1 MRRFITI
8 LSFLMISGMLT
19 VIAQV
24 KGHSYYALETYLA
37 GQDAEILLE
46 VENDGR
52 LALGQIKYANGE
64 KPIRLFGH
72 RNRQDANTFDLEEHL
87 DNGQWTG
94 NISLSVEDGAVKR
107 GEWRSVTDDDVF
119 PLQVNKVKSFP
130 YNQHRTF
137 FKPATAEDL
146 KGHYVSY
153 IRQGK
158 AIKQDRALNI
168 IPNGEKSGFFSVEL
182 SGSTLMHGNYE
193 KIGDDEFMFTSY
205 VGENP
210 STVGVKVYKDFAEIS
225 VIMLGDNQD
234 DMKAEAF
241 YVREEGVQEIT
252 AYGYYGLLFVRGR
265 LDDGVPSII
274 VSRKLM
280 AESREYCTVEIS
292 PNLKPGRHAIRN
304 VKGRVIDMY
313 IDNIGM
319 DINPMLCLL
328 LEDHTV
334 QVLPLTYFIETGID
348 LLSDPLPNI
357 EDIQKFYCYDPNFK
371 PTETDDDE
379 EIYEGES
386 SYIWGIDSKGGSHR
400 IGLFF
405 ENGDY
410 ITNPGKGIS
419 GDGYLG
425 LSQTWNIHI
434 IMKETKDVEFSYFGQ
449 FWYINEFDEDGYA
462 VIGYHMNELRNE
474 SDGRNEMQPCDI
486 SGSFKYK
493 HDEENWMKLIVTP
506 IDGLNFTPKSKTAT
520 YEYQE
525 AVG

>member
-24 KGHSYYALETYLA
+24 KGHSYYALETYIA

-137 FKPATAEDL
+137 FKPATKEDL
-146 KGHYVSY
+146 KGHYISY

-168 IPNGEKSGFFSVEL
+168 NPHGEKSGFFSIEL
-182 SGSTLMHGNYE
+182 SGNTLMHGNYE
-193 KIGDDEFMFTSY
+193 QMGDDEFMFTNY
-205 VGENP
+205 FGENP
-210 STVGVKVYKDFAEIS
+210 STISTKVYKDFAEVTIL
-225 VIMLGDNQD
+225 MPGDNPE
-234 DMKAEAF
+234 DMKVEAF
-241 YVREEGVQEIT
+241 YVREENVLEVT
-252 AYGYYGLLFVRGR
+252 DYGYNGLFFVRGR
-265 LDDGVPSII
+265 LEDGVPSLI
-274 VSRKLM
+274 VSRKLL
-280 AESREYCTVEIS
+280 AANKEYSPVEFA
-292 PNLKPGRHAIRN
+292 PDLKPGRHSIRN
-304 VKGRVIDMY
+304 VKGRVIDMH
-313 IDNIGM
+313 IQTIGM
-319 DINPMLCLL
+319 DINPVLCLL

-334 QVLPLTYFIETGID
+334 QILPLTYFVETGID
-348 LLSDPLPNI
+348 LLSDPLPNM
-357 EDIQKFYCYDPNFK
+357 EDIQKFYCYDPNEK
-371 PTETDDDE
+371 PTSDE
-379 EIYEGES
+379 EDELGEEL
-386 SYIWGIDSKGGSHR
+386 SYIWGIDSKGGSHK
-400 IGLFF
+400 ISLSFDT
-405 ENGDY
+405 GDY
-410 ITNPGKGIS
+410 ITNPGENVS

-425 LSQTWNIHI
+425 MGQTWGIHI
-434 IMKETKDVEFSYFGQ
+434 IMKGEKNTEISYFGQ
-449 FWYINEFDEDGYA
+449 YWIAQEYNDDGELT
-462 VIGYHMNELRNE
+462 IGYRMNEVRNE
-474 SDGRNEMQPCDI
+474 SDGINEMLPCNVE
-486 SGSFKYK
+486 GSFKYK
-493 HDEENWMKLIVTP
+493 HDDQDWQNIIVTP
-506 IDGLNFTPKSKTAT
+506 LEGLKFTPKGKTAK